1 MITIQIYH
9 LSNKLIN
16 VLTRIRYRAWSRII
30 TRDDALELL

>member
-1 MITIQIYH
+1 MNLLIYR

-30 TRDDALELL
+30 TRDNALELL